1 MKRGEIKKLLGE
13 YSHNL
18 DAKGRVSVPAK
29 FREDLGHT
37 FIVTKGLDNCLF
49 AYSKEE
55 WKTFE
60 EKLKNLP
67 LTNMNARNFIRF
79 FFSGATECEIDKQ
92 GRINIPQ
99 NLREYASLS
108 KDVYIIGVSTRVE
121 IWDKEKWD
129 NYTSPE
135 NMDLDE
141 IASQMSNLG
150 I

>member
-1 MKRGEIKKLLGE
+1 MLLGE

-37 FIVTKGLDNCLF
+37 FIVTKGLGNCLF

>member
-1 MKRGEIKKLLGE
+1 MFQL
-13 YSHNL
+13 S
-18 DAKGRVSVPAK
+18 
-29 FREDLGHT
+29 LGHT

-79 FFSGATECEIDKQ
+79 FFSGATECETDKQ